1 MICISQLEKMRS
13 RRSVLLRKTLVPS
26 EVYSG
31 RPIFVGLNRIFHGI
45 LMSDPLNVFLA
56 TAVGTEG
63 EE

>member
-1 MICISQLEKMRS
+1 M
-13 RRSVLLRKTLVPS
+13 LLRKTLVPS